1 MSESPLTVWRKKTGL
16 TQADI
21 AKLANVSQAHVS
33 EVECGVT
40 ELCDHIADFLQR
52 IADRGD
58 SDMSREAGEVP
69 EKQAEFFRE
78 RQAEILEEVVAES

>member
-1 MSESPLTVWRKKTGL
+1 MRESPLTVWRKKAGF

-21 AKLANVSQAHVS
+21 AKLADVSQAHVS

-40 ELCDHIADFLQR
+40 EICDRVAGFLER
-52 IADRGD
+52 IAQRGD
-58 SDMSREAGEVP
+58 CDCAREAGKVP

-78 RQAEILEEVVAES
+78 TQAEVAKEVMAES

>member
-1 MSESPLTVWRKKTGL
+1 MTESPLTVWRKKAGL

-21 AKLANVSQAHVS
+21 AKLADVSQAHVS
-33 EVECGVT
+33 EIECGVT
-40 ELCDHIADFLQR
+40 ELCDPIAGFLQR

-58 SDMSREAGEVP
+58 SEMSREAGEVP

-78 RQAEILEEVVAES
+78 KQEERLQRVGAA